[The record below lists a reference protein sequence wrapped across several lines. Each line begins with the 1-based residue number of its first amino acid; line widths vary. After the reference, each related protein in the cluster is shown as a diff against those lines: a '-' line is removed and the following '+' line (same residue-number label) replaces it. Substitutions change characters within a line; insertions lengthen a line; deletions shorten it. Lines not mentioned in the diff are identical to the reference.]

1 MLECTQILSVYKMY
15 FSRLNWF
22 QLYALLADKIYYINF
37 YPGAL
42 LRFPSSVSSLCS
54 GLDGPFQF
62 VQFSLVYSTTPNL
75 SLQKL
80 NRVISLISESSTRM
94 KTGRKCWLWNEN
106 QFGKNDSSQLQGVNI
121 SNFQLVLTVHVG
133 NISFGYLWWPW
144 KGPVFVGWITLNV
157 V

>member
-22 QLYALLADKIYYINF
+22 QLYTLLADKIYYINF

-42 LRFPSSVSSLCS
+42 LHFPSSVSSLCS
-54 GLDGPFQF
+54 GLDAPFQF
-62 VQFSLVYSTTPNL
+62 VQLSLVYSTTPNL

-94 KTGRKCWLWNEN
+94 KTGRKC
-106 QFGKNDSSQLQGVNI
+106 
-121 SNFQLVLTVHVG
+121 
-133 NISFGYLWWPW
+133 
-144 KGPVFVGWITLNV
+144 
-157 V
+157 